1 MRPCV
6 ATVRP
11 KSIGRGRPI
20 LGSLTDIPP
29 VDRITM
35 KIKQIR
41 AFAIKSDM
49 AGGKAVTSPRRPSR
63 LDSAEVAG
71 PISRFAL
78 SNKLRSTW
86 RPAAQLSIA

>member
-1 MRPCV
+1 
-6 ATVRP
+6 
-11 KSIGRGRPI
+11 
-20 LGSLTDIPP
+20 
-29 VDRITM
+29 
-35 KIKQIR
+35 
-41 AFAIKSDM
+41 M